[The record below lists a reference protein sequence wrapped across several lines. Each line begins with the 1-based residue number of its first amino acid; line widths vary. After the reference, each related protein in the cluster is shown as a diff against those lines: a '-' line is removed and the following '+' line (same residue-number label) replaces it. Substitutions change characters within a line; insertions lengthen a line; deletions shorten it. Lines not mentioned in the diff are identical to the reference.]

1 MRRNSLLILF
11 LLLFYGL
18 SARDIQFPPDT
29 IMESDGQYFMPYSA
43 GVIDK
48 SLKVASEVARMK
60 PSQVSILKRKLSA
73 CTALFSN
80 DSVFNPFSGLKTVFK
95 EEIFSL
101 DGINETVKWIPSSVE
116 IGLHTTLSKDSMP
129 YWESTP
135 DAWITVHF
143 NNPGKLVGNPVINNI
158 YMEPVQTDSWQP
170 WTEFDRIS
178 VPNRITAVKKNDLPW
193 FEPVT
198 REDFILTLIT
208 FFQGSIE
215 KAEKKAGHSASY
227 LTSGLNPSSRES
239 ERQKYAAEMEKIRKF
254 DPALAEKLMQAYL
267 EAEESG
273 TPEIQDQKSS
283 SLVDKNIM
291 LNTWREAV
299 RRLKAE
305 MNAMSPVELKSQ
317 AWWSDT
323 ENSNVSGLTPAGYSG
338 SRPLVRLNKNLIDKT
353 KPSSSIQLIIAEW
366 SMLPGLDF
374 TDITGYNLAYD
385 KISQLSK
392 NLRLWQQ
399 IYDLI
404 DP

>member
-1 MRRNSLLILF
+1 MRAILLFILLSF
-11 LLLFYGL
+11 FYGL
-18 SARDIQFPPDT
+18 SAQDIQFPEDT
-29 IMESDGQYFMPYSA
+29 IMESDGQFFMPFSA
-43 GVIDK
+43 GVKEK
-48 SLKVASEVARMK
+48 SLKVASDVARMR

-73 CTALFSN
+73 CTALFSK
-80 DSVFNPFSGLKTVFK
+80 DSLFNPFSGLKVVFK
-95 EEIFSL
+95 EEINSL
-101 DGINETVKWIPSSVE
+101 DWFNEMAKWIPSSVE
-116 IGLHTTLSKDSMP
+116 IGLYTTLSKDSMP
-129 YWESTP
+129 YWETTP

-143 NNPGKLVGNPVINNI
+143 NNPAKLVGNPVINDI
-158 YMEPVQTDSWQP
+158 YIEPVQTDSWQP

-178 VPNRITAVKKNDLPW
+178 VPNRVTAVKRNELPW

-208 FFQGSIE
+208 FFQGSID
-215 KAEKKAGHSASY
+215 KAEKKAGQ
-227 LTSGLNPSSRES
+227 TSGNLNATSRNT
-239 ERQKYAAEMEKIRKF
+239 ERQNYAVELEKIRKF
-254 DPALAEKLMQAYL
+254 DPALAEKLMEAYL
-267 EAEESG
+267 EAEKSG
-273 TPEIQDQKSS
+273 TTEIQDQKSNS
-283 SLVDKNIM
+283 HVDKNIM

-299 RRLKAE
+299 RKLKAE

-323 ENSNVSGLTPAGYSG
+323 ENSNVSGLTPSGYSG
-338 SRPLVRLNKNLIDKT
+338 SRPLVRLNKNLMDKA
-353 KPSSSIQLIIAEW
+353 KPGSSIQLIIAEW

-385 KISQLSK
+385 KISQLGK